1 MDYTRKVESKMITE
15 VCKKRNQKS
24 PKNGDTGMW
33 FYFPLRSLGGLWMI
47 LSIKTIENMM
57 KIMLIVL
64 RVSLDCFP
72 L

>member
-1 MDYTRKVESKMITE
+1 
-15 VCKKRNQKS
+15 
-24 PKNGDTGMW
+24 
-33 FYFPLRSLGGLWMI
+33 MI

-72 L
+72 LQKRADGRTFCDKHKAIYIIVDNRILKKK